1 MTALISLLIYW
12 LLVILK
18 LCLTM
23 LDCYYSKMDQKE
35 VSMDTTINEN
45 VDQVSMDTTIN
56 ENVEQNEVSIKDK
69 ESNVILNNENK

>member
-45 VDQVSMDTTIN
+45 ADQVSMNTTIN
-56 ENVEQNEVSIKDK
+56 ENVDQNELSIKDK
-69 ESNVILNNENK
+69 ESNEIE

>member
-45 VDQVSMDTTIN
+45 VDQVSMNTTIN
-56 ENVEQNEVSIKDK
+56 ENVDQNELSIKDK
-69 ESNVILNNENK
+69 ESNVIE

>member
-45 VDQVSMDTTIN
+45 VDQNEVSKDRTIN
-56 ENVEQNEVSIKDK
+56 ENVDQNELSIKDK
-69 ESNVILNNENK
+69 ESNVIE